1 MGTKSKKTLSK
12 QVDIMSKKIYDHI
25 KSTNYGDITNKI
37 KKLQKKAKSR
47 KVFKDNN
54 MGVKV

>member
-1 MGTKSKKTLSK
+1 
-12 QVDIMSKKIYDHI
+12 MSKKIYDHI

-37 KKLQKKAKSR
+37 KKLQKKAKPR
-47 KVFKDNN
+47 KVSKQSD